1 MPEITEARLYEAFG
15 LKAPEKDPGEG
26 VQVQEPAAPASETA
40 PADTGEGG
48 QAQETAEP
56 APDEVTV
63 TNDNEPDPNGEPEGQ
78 EDQGA
83 GEKQPLTK
91 EQRRENAARRRQQE
105 QQAAIDKAVSQALT
119 AEREK
124 HDGEMK
130 DFFAK
135 MGMKNSFNGQ
145 PITNMDEFNSWKQEY
160 DTQQL
165 NKSLKD
171 GKVTAEQLNQ
181 LIASHPA
188 VQQAQAMIR
197 QNQQSQEQQQSA
209 AEQERITSELEEIGK
224 LSAQIGVKTIGG
236 VQDLLTMPKSEEFRG
251 YVAKGYSFL
260 DAYKL
265 THMEELSN
273 AKAEAAKQRAI
284 NNTRSKDHLTAVV
297 NPQGSGAASVPADQ
311 MRLFRAMN
319 PNATDA
325 QIQAFYN
332 KYKSKQGG

>member
-15 LKAPEKDPGEG
+15 LKAPEKDPGQGE
-26 VQVQEPAAPASETA
+26 QVQEPAAPASETA
-40 PADTGEGG
+40 PADTGEGA
-48 QAQETAEP
+48 QAQEPAEP
-56 APDEVTV
+56 APDDATV
-63 TNDNEPDPNGEPEGQ
+63 ISDNKPDSTGEPEDLGT
-78 EDQGA
+78 EG
-83 GEKQPLTK
+83 KQPLTL

-105 QQAAIDKAVSQALT
+105 QQAAIDQAVSNALT

-124 HDGEMK
+124 QAGQMK
-130 DFFAK
+130 EFFAK
-135 MGMKNSFNGQ
+135 AGMKNTFTGQ
-145 PITNMDEFNSWKQEY
+145 PITTLEEFDSWKREF

-171 GKVTAEQLNQ
+171 GKLTAEQLNQ
-181 LIASHPA
+181 VIASHPA
-188 VQQAQAMIR
+188 VQQAQAMIQ
-197 QNQQSQEQQQSA
+197 QNQQSQAQQQNA
-209 AEQERITSELEEIGK
+209 AEQERITAELAEIEK
-224 LSAQIGVKTIGG
+224 LSAQIGGKTIGG
-236 VQDLLTMPKSEEFRG
+236 VQDLLTMPKNQQFRG

-273 AKAEAAKQRAI
+273 AKAEAAKRQAI
-284 NNTRSKDHLTAVV
+284 NNDRGKDHLTAVG
-297 NPQGSGAASVPADQ
+297 NPRGSGAASVPADQ
-311 MRLFRAMN
+311 MRMFRAMN